1 MQWKL
6 EHCYYFDITIF
17 RKMFWCTCYYC
28 QNSDSSKVSIKRSIS
43 LRYRFL
49 VLINSAI
56 FYFNYMN
63 IGTISKIH
71 GWYGIRYSYDS
82 FSVSLSWY
90 QWINIYHHNDI
101 VYRNNLMHKLP
112 SYDFSHNFGNPYCHL
127 YFHLLLTRRI
137 ATKTANAPGLW
148 MSA

>member
-1 MQWKL
+1 
-6 EHCYYFDITIF
+6 
-17 RKMFWCTCYYC
+17 MFWCTCYYS

-49 VLINSAI
+49 ILRNSAI
-56 FYFNYMN
+56 FHFNYPN
-63 IGTISKIH
+63 NLIWILPQFPK
-71 GWYGIRYSYDS
+71 YVLRYSYDS

-101 VYRNNLMHKLP
+101 VYRNKLMHKLP
-112 SYDFSHNFGNPYCHL
+112 SNDFSHNFSNPYCHL
-127 YFHLLLTRRI
+127 YIHLPLTRRI
-137 ATKTANAPGLW
+137 ATKTTNAPGLW